1 MKKLRFELTT
11 LVVIGTDCIGSG
23 KSNYHSITITTAPS
37 TGMLKVNR
45 LENLIIEE

>member
-1 MKKLRFELTT
+1 
-11 LVVIGTDCIGSG
+11 VIGTDCIGSG

-45 LENLIIEE
+45 LENLIIITNLYKRRSKNTS